1 MKKLLIILVL
11 ILACVETFA
20 FPITGRVISS
30 EDSYAIEGAYV
41 YALRN
46 GAIIAQSVSDRE
58 GKFSLSVKESGDYI
72 LQAQMMGFED
82 LQVSLTN
89 LNGKVDLGD
98 LTMNISNQMLGEV
111 TVQAE
116 NIVKVD
122 RQIYFP
128 SSITIKSSF
137 NSLELL
143 SKLMLPDL
151 LINSSNNTITSL
163 NNQKVQLRINGVEVT
178 VNDVTA
184 LSPERVQKVEYID
197 MPGVRYGDAGRVI
210 NIVTKRI
217 ESGFSTSG
225 TLRAAVTAPFTSD
238 QLNFKYNH
246 RQSEYALS
254 YNYNFSN
261 YKDAFQNDL
270 MTISLPD
277 QELTLERNGIKAPRK
292 NLGHNLTFTYNWRND
307 KGTIFNAVLRNQWS
321 LPKQTVEQ
329 SVFDQLNKL
338 DYNYSLF
345 TKDHTYTPSL
355 NLYFEYPI
363 DKKQAIIANAVGT
376 YISTDYL
383 RDSKE
388 WNDSGDIQ
396 RDFSYTTKGDKQ
408 TYQGEL
414 IYENNFSQKARMTL
428 GVNYKWSHAKNV
440 YSVTL
445 TNKMNTSD
453 LYGYAQLQGSIKKF
467 SYQVGVGLTRQTF
480 EEGNFKYD
488 KFLFRPQLTL
498 AYSLMDNLTVRY
510 NGSMMPGLP
519 ELSQTSEFEQWQ
531 NDYELVVGNP
541 DLKPYQVYYNQLSL
555 DWRLKR
561 LTLGLSIYYQYNHD
575 YIFNSIYRRS
585 NGDHYY
591 IEYRSENQKNYQHIQ
606 PRINLNWQIIK
617 DHLNITAYSILNRY
631 LSHGNN
637 FTRTSSSLIFG
648 AQLIGNY
655 KNWSLTASYRSKGKW
670 QTAETLLRIA
680 PSANI
685 ALRYRYNAWQ
695 FGVDMQNVFMPNG
708 MPNRSETI
716 SEFVYKNSESFI
728 RNEGNML
735 SFSVSWN
742 FDSGRQYRSGFKKT
756 NNYEDS
762 DSGVMK

>member
-1 MKKLLIILVL
+1 MKEVCFFLLFVSLLLDVRAIDVKGRLIDQSDNPIVGAYLLLQKKDSIIVAQAVSDADGIFRLSTSRAADYVLLVTSVGYAKQTIIL
-11 ILACVETFA
+11 
-20 FPITGRVISS
+20 
-30 EDSYAIEGAYV
+30 
-41 YALRN
+41 N
-46 GAIIAQSVSDRE
+46 N
-58 GKFSLSVKESGDYI
+58 
-72 LQAQMMGFED
+72 LQR
-82 LQVSLTN
+82 TI
-89 LNGKVDLGD
+89 DLGTIE
-98 LTMNISNQMLGEV
+98 LSMESVQLGEV

-184 LSPERVQKVEYID
+184 LSPDRVQKVEYID

-246 RQSEYALS
+246 RQSEFALS

-261 YKDAFQNDL
+261 YKDAFKNDL
-270 MTISLPD
+270 MTISLPE

-292 NLGHNLTFTYNWRND
+292 NLGHNLTLTYNWRND
-307 KGTIFNAVLRNQWS
+307 KGAIFNAVLRNQWS

-388 WNDSGDIQ
+388 WNASGDIQ

-414 IYENNFSQKARMTL
+414 IYENNFSQKARTTL
-428 GVNYKWSHAKNV
+428 GINYKWSHAKNV

-541 DLKPYQVYYNQLSL
+541 DLKPYQVYYNQFSL

-585 NGDHYY
+585 NGNHYY
-591 IEYRSENQKNYQHIQ
+591 IEYRSENQKDYQHIQ
-606 PRINLNWQIIK
+606 PRINLNWQVIK
-617 DHLNITAYSILNRY
+617 NHLSITAYGILNRY

-637 FTRTSSSLIFG
+637 FNRTSSSLIFG
-648 AQLIGNY
+648 GQLIGNY

-742 FDSGRQYRSGFKKT
+742 FDSGRRYRSGFKKT
-756 NNYEDS
+756 NNYEDG

>member
-1 MKKLLIILVL
+1 MKEVCFFLLFVSLLLDVRAIDVKGRLIDQSDNPIVGAYLLLQKKDSIIVAQAVSDADGIFRLSTSRAADYVLLVTSVGYAKQTIIL
-11 ILACVETFA
+11 
-20 FPITGRVISS
+20 
-30 EDSYAIEGAYV
+30 
-41 YALRN
+41 N
-46 GAIIAQSVSDRE
+46 N
-58 GKFSLSVKESGDYI
+58 
-72 LQAQMMGFED
+72 LQR
-82 LQVSLTN
+82 TI
-89 LNGKVDLGD
+89 DLGTIE
-98 LTMNISNQMLGEV
+98 LSMESVQLGEV

-128 SSITIKSSF
+128 PSIAIKNSF

-184 LSPERVQKVEYID
+184 LSPDRVQKVEYID

-246 RQSEYALS
+246 RQSEFALS

-261 YKDAFQNDL
+261 YKDAFKNVL
-270 MTISLPD
+270 MTISLPE

-292 NLGHNLTFTYNWRND
+292 NLGHNLTLTYNWRND
-307 KGTIFNAVLRNQWS
+307 KGAIFNAVLRNQWS

-388 WNDSGDIQ
+388 WNASGDIQ

-414 IYENNFSQKARMTL
+414 IYENNFSQKARTTL
-428 GVNYKWSHAKNV
+428 GINYKWSHAKNV

-480 EEGNFKYD
+480 EEGSFKYD

-498 AYSLMDNLTVRY
+498 AYNLMDNLTVRY

-541 DLKPYQVYYNQLSL
+541 DLKPYQVYYNQFSL

-561 LTLGLSIYYQYNHD
+561 LTIGLSFYYQYNHD

-617 DHLNITAYSILNRY
+617 DHLSITAYSILNRY

-637 FTRTSSSLIFG
+637 FNRTSSSLIFG
-648 AQLIGNY
+648 GQLIGNY

-742 FDSGRQYRSGFKKT
+742 FDSGRRYRSGFKKT
-756 NNYEDS
+756 NNYEDG